1 MTERLILL
9 DGRKE
14 AEYSIKKIYREAKS
28 FFPPN
33 IFNNQIEEI
42 LPFDYT
48 ILDKI
53 KKRITYKN
61 KEFFALEL
69 HTILKIVSNYKAPS
83 LLSLDEP
90 IINYNVILIGHNIGG
105 RVFVSQFGDED
116 LTKLI
121 AHEEAH
127 RNGLFDHEYGKQVN
141 CIMTSG
147 RLNNVNKFCDE
158 CYEKLKSIKKT

>member
-1 MTERLILL
+1 MVEKKQNILL
-9 DGRKE
+9 KRFIRKL
-14 AEYSIKKIYREAKS
+14 KV

-42 LPFDYT
+42 LPFDYM

-69 HTILKIVSNYKAPS
+69 HTILKIVSNYKYPS